1 MNIYMICT
9 LSTKDCLNST
19 LIYILFSL
27 NIQLQRVNQFIQIQ
41 LAWAIYSN
49 VSWAE
54 TKRSY
59 WETKRSYWETKQS
72 YWETKRSYWE
82 TWYLE
87 KFRIVSFSKVSY
99 CLRYC
104 QRNWVFVTSSNF
116 LIPRFELSKVY
127 TIRLQRYHD

>member
-59 WETKRSYWETKQS
+59 WETKQS

-104 QRNWVFVTSSNF
+104 QRNWVFVTNSNF